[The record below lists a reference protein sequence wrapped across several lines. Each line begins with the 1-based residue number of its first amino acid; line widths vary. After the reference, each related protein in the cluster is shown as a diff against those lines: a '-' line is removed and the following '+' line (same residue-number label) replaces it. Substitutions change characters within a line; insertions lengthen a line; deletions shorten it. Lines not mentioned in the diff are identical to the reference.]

1 MDELLGM
8 GYPVQMKV
16 DLLASISDPGGDITK
31 TQTTNFLLSAGM
43 SVWLVKFCAA
53 VLPAGAPS
61 A

>member
-1 MDELLGM
+1 M

-31 TQTTNFLLSAGM
+31 TRTTNFLLSAGV